1 MALKFLRRPAVLLFV
16 KKPVVTIREDIPVT
30 VRVLTGRWPVEVTGG
45 RLRLEAVRDAP
56 AISPVYGVRMTGVQ
70 VDTVV
75 EIPFNCARRIGA
87 KERVELDATV
97 PTNTEPMGPT
107 CESGPVG
114 LAYRLRAVLDLAGGD
129 TAKGPPVETLELRNA
144 PSLYA
149 SAAGYRDTWDTDP
162 TGEIEIELSPQAVAP
177 GDPVRGTVR
186 LRPRADLGAVEQVT
200 VSIVRRVEFTEPMV
214 PGLVDVKEAVA
225 ASIGLD
231 LPQPVQ
237 PGTSQS
243 LPFELP
249 GPPQPTCYDGVRFN
263 LRWLVGTALKR
274 AGAPNT
280 ALRAELNVCSALLPP
295 PTE

>member
-1 MALKFLRRPAVLLFV
+1 MALKFLRRPAILLFV

-30 VRVLTGRWPVEVTGG
+30 VRVLTGRWPVEVVGG
-45 RLRLEAVRDAP
+45 RLQLLAYRTAP
-56 AISPVYGVRMTGVQ
+56 GISYVYGIRMKDIQ
-70 VDTVV
+70 LDTVV
-75 EIPFNCARRIGA
+75 ETPFNCARRIGA
-87 KERVELDATV
+87 KERVQFDTAL
-97 PTNTEPMGPT
+97 PTNAEPMGPT
-107 CESGPVG
+107 CKSGPVSVE
-114 LAYRLRAVLDLAGGD
+114 YHLRAVLDLAGGD
-129 TAKGPPVETLELRNA
+129 TAKGPLMDTLELRNA

-200 VSIVRRVEFTEPMV
+200 VAVVRRVEFTEPMV

-225 ASIGLD
+225 ASIDLD

-295 PTE
+295 PAG